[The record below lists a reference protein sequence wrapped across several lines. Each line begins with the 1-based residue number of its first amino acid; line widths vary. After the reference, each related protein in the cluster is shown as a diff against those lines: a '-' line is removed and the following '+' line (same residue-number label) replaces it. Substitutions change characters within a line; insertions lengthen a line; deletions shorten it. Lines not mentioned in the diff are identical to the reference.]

1 MGFSVIIYVGDIMLS
16 IKNLSVKVEEKN
28 VLNNFNLDI
37 EDGSI
42 HVIMGPNGVGKSTL
56 SRVIMGDNNY
66 KVTNGEILFNG
77 EDIKNMSVDA
87 RSRLGIFLAMQY
99 PLEIDG
105 VSNQDFLRTAISSH
119 EGKRE
124 GLYEFI
130 KRCEAASED
139 LKKDK
144 NLIHRSLN
152 VGFSGGEKK
161 KNEVLQLKLLKPSF
175 IILDEL
181 DSGLDVDSL
190 KIVATNIAKYKKDN
204 PNTSILIITH
214 LSKILDYIKPDYVH
228 VVANGKIIATGDYSL
243 SQEIEKNGYS
253 EYLAKSN
260 IILEDKNNE

>member
-1 MGFSVIIYVGDIMLS
+1 MYNLCWVSVMLS
-16 IKNLSVKVEEKN
+16 IKNLN
-28 VLNNFNLDI
+28 VLVNEKEVLHNFNLDI
-37 EDGSI
+37 DDGSV

-77 EDIKNMSVDA
+77 EDIKKMPVDV
-87 RSRLGIFLAMQY
+87 RSKLGIFLAMQY
-99 PLEIDG
+99 PMEIDG

-119 EGKRE
+119 DGKKI
-124 GLYEFI
+124 GLYDFI
-130 KRCEAASED
+130 KRCEVASEE
-139 LKKDK
+139 LKMDK

-161 KNEVLQLKLLKPSF
+161 KNEVLQLKLLKPLF

-190 KIVATNIAKYKKDN
+190 KIVATNISKYKKEN

-228 VVANGKIIATGDYSL
+228 IIANVKIIETGNYEL
-243 SQEIEKNGYS
+243 ANEIEKNGYN

-260 IILEDKNNE
+260 IMLGEGTNE

>member
-1 MGFSVIIYVGDIMLS
+1 MLS
-16 IKNLSVKVEEKN
+16 IKKLDVSVDGKE

-56 SRVIMGDNNY
+56 SRVIMGDSHY
-66 KVTNGEILFNG
+66 QVTNGEILFNQ
-77 EDIKNMSVDA
+77 EDITKMTVDA
-87 RSRLGIFLAMQY
+87 RSRMGIFLAMQY

-105 VSNQDFLRTAISSH
+105 VSNQDFLRTAMSSRD
-119 EGKRE
+119 GKQV
-124 GLYEFI
+124 GLYDFI
-130 KRCEAASED
+130 LKCERATDE
-139 LKKDK
+139 LKMDR

-161 KNEVLQLKLLKPSF
+161 KNEVLQIKLLKPSF

-190 KIVATNIAKYKKDN
+190 KIVAKNIQEYKEEN

-228 VVANGKIIATGDYSL
+228 VVINGKVMATGGFDL
-243 SQEIEKNGYS
+243 AKKIEKDGYN
-253 EYLAKSN
+253 EYLDKSN
-260 IILEDKNNE
+260 IITEE